1 MRLNGNTLYVRWPV
15 HAILSCPRCGGTVR
29 EYRNP
34 APTVD
39 VVIYDPALGVVLI
52 ERANAPLG
60 LALPG
65 GFVDYGESV
74 EDAAVRE
81 MREETGL
88 EVELTGLLGVYSRPD
103 RDPRGHTM
111 STVFTGRAENPAALQ
126 AGDDARRAA
135 FYPLNALPGGI
146 VFDHAEILQDFM
158 KVRNGLRVLA
168 PVWRKQALPNM
179 K

>member
-1 MRLNGNTLYVRWPV
+1 MRLNGNTFHGRRPV
-15 HAILSCPRCGGTVR
+15 HATLSCPHCGGTVR

-39 VVIYDPALGVVLI
+39 VVIYDPELGVVLI
-52 ERANAPLG
+52 ERANVPHG
-60 LALPG
+60 FALPG
-65 GFVDYGESV
+65 GFVDLGESA

-111 STVFTGRAENPAALQ
+111 STVFTGRAKNTAVLR
-126 AGDDARRAA
+126 AGDDARGAA
-135 FYPLNALPGGI
+135 FCPLNALPAGI

-158 KVRNGLRVLA
+158 QVLDGLRTPA
-168 PVWRKQALPNM
+168 PVRRK
-179 K
+179 